1 MHAHISDAIK
11 APQIVR
17 LRRNLFVAR
26 FETMKIYST
35 VVAVERLLR
44 EGRVRRGDTL
54 LDSSSG
60 IYAYA
65 LALACHK
72 FGMRCHIVAS
82 KTVDRTLMTQ
92 LQVLGAT
99 VQQVPPQDTL
109 KLDQSLRVSIIGEIL
124 RERPDVHWMRQY
136 HDDIHYAG
144 YVPVAEIIAHEIGVD
159 RLTVV
164 GGVGSGCS
172 TGGLAVALRDHDP
185 SVELVGVQP
194 YGSVTFGSDWIEDP
208 GIIIAGIGSSIP
220 FRNVRHALYDAIH
233 WVSFDHGLSG
243 AIALLREHAL
253 FAGLSSGCGYLV
265 AEREARLRPDRD
277 VLFIAADT
285 GHRYVEHVFAHH
297 DRAQPLHT
305 LSPRVVQAV
314 DALSLP
320 WSVMDWNRRAWPIP
334 GDVSDSVVA
343 LPIAQAA
350 HPADVVASMP

>member
-1 MHAHISDAIK
+1 MYAHISDAIK
-11 APQIVR
+11 APQVVR

-26 FETMKIYST
+26 FETMKVYST
-35 VVAVERLLR
+35 VAAVDRLLR
-44 EGRVRRGDTL
+44 EGRVHRGDTL

-82 KTVDRTLMTQ
+82 KTVDRTLMMQ

-109 KLDQSLRVSIIGEIL
+109 KMDQSLRVAIIGEIL
-124 RERPDVHWMRQY
+124 RARPDVHWMRQY

-144 YVPVAEIIAHEIGVD
+144 YIPVAEAIAHEIGTD

-185 SVELVGVQP
+185 SVELIGVQP
-194 YGSVTFGSDWIEDP
+194 YGSVTFGSEGVEDP
-208 GIIIAGIGSSIP
+208 GIIIAGIGSAIP
-220 FRNVRHALYDAIH
+220 FQNVRHALYDAIH

-253 FAGLSSGCGYLV
+253 FAGLSSGCAYLV

-285 GHRYVEHVFAHH
+285 GHRYVEHVFAQHE
-297 DRAQPLHT
+297 RAQSLQA
-305 LSPRVVQAV
+305 LSPRVVRALGE
-314 DALSLP
+314 LSLP
-320 WSVMDWNRRAWPIP
+320 WSAMAWGRRPWPIDAAAHAFTEMP
-334 GDVSDSVVA
+334 TA
-343 LPIAQAA
+343 LQAA
-350 HPADVVASMP
+350 CTAGAG

>member
-26 FETMKIYST
+26 FETMKVYST
-35 VVAVERLLR
+35 VAAVDRLLR

-99 VQQVPPQDTL
+99 VQQVPPQETL
-109 KLDQSLRVSIIGEIL
+109 KMDQSLRVAIIGEIL

-144 YVPVAEIIAHEIGVD
+144 YLPVAERIAHEIGTD
-159 RLTVV
+159 RLSVV

-185 SVELVGVQP
+185 SVELIGVQP
-194 YGSVTFGSDWIEDP
+194 YGSVTFGSEGIEDP

-220 FRNVRHALYDAIH
+220 FQNVRHALYDAIH
-233 WVSFDHGLSG
+233 WVAFDHGLSG

-253 FAGLSSGCGYLV
+253 FAGLSSGCADLV

-285 GHRYVEHVFAHH
+285 GHRYVEHVFAQHE
-297 DRAQPLHT
+297 RAQPLQA
-305 LSPRVVQAV
+305 LSPRVVHAL
-314 DALSLP
+314 DELSLP
-320 WSVMDWNRRAWPIP
+320 WSAMAWGRRPWP
-334 GDVSDSVVA
+334 GDDA
-343 LPIAQAA
+343 LPMQAEPRSPA
-350 HPADVVASMP
+350 HVVPAACSAGAA

>member
-1 MHAHISDAIK
+1 MYAHISDAIK

-26 FETMKIYST
+26 FETMKVYST
-35 VVAVERLLR
+35 VAAVERLLR

-99 VQQVPPQDTL
+99 VQQVPPQETL
-109 KLDQSLRVSIIGEIL
+109 KMDQSLRVAIIGDIL

-144 YVPVAEIIAHEIGVD
+144 YVPVAETIAHEIGLD

-185 SVELVGVQP
+185 SVELIGVQP
-194 YGSVTFGSDWIEDP
+194 YGSVTFGSERIEDP

-220 FRNVRHALYDAIH
+220 FQNVRHALYDAIH

-265 AEREARLRPDRD
+265 AERESRLRPERD

-285 GHRYVEHVFAHH
+285 GHRYVEHVFAQHEH
-297 DRAQPLHT
+297 AQPLPA
-305 LSPRVVQAV
+305 LSPRVVCAL
-314 DALSLP
+314 DELSLP
-320 WSVMDWNRRAWPIP
+320 WSAMVWGRRPWP
-334 GDVSDSVVA
+334 GDDAMPMQAEPHSPAHVA
-343 LPIAQAA
+343 PAA
-350 HPADVVASMP
+350 CSAGAA